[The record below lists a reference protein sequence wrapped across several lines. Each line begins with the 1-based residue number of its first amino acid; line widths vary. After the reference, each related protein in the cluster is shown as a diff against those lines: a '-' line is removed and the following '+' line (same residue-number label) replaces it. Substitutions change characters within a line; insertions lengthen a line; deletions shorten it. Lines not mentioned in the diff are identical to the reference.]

1 LNTRCVS
8 PEAVIKAGEPASIRR
23 ILNDFHS
30 NPFHSPTCI
39 VMLEL
44 RFVRENL
51 DLVRSKSLLRGV
63 DPQLIDRFAETDRR
77 RLATLAEVEGL
88 KNQRNT
94 VSKTIA
100 GFKQSG
106 RNDEAEPLI
115 VEMRAVSDR
124 IKELD
129 VVLAGIE
136 EELQDIVM
144 SIPNLCDDSVPQ
156 GRDEQDNI
164 EIKRWGEIPTFA
176 FPPRPHW
183 EIGEQLGILDFDTA
197 SRLAGARFSLLKG
210 FGSRLS
216 RALVNF
222 FLDLHTQRH
231 GYTEVLPPF
240 MVNSKAMTGTGQLPK
255 FKEDLFKLEGW
266 DLWLIPTAEVPV
278 TNIHAGETIDGAELP
293 LKYTAYTP
301 CFRSEAGSYGK
312 DTRGLIRQHQFE
324 KVELVKFTAP
334 ETSWE
339 ELESLLA
346 DAEAALQLLELPYRV
361 ITLCTGD
368 LGFSAAKTYDIEV
381 WLPGQNC
388 YREISS
394 CSNFLDFQ
402 ARRAGIRYRA
412 KGEKKSR
419 LVHTLN
425 GSGLAV
431 GRTLLAIL
439 ENYQQ
444 ADGTVRLPSVLE
456 PYFNTRF

>member
-1 LNTRCVS
+1 
-8 PEAVIKAGEPASIRR
+8 
-23 ILNDFHS
+23 
-30 NPFHSPTCI
+30 
-39 VMLEL
+39 MLEL
-44 RFVRENL
+44 RFVREHL
-51 DLVRSKSLLRGV
+51 DLVRQKSMLRGV
-63 DPQLIDRFAETDRR
+63 DPQLIDQFMLTDQR
-77 RLATLAEVEGL
+77 RLAALAEVEAL
-88 KNQRNT
+88 KNRRNT

-100 GFKQSG
+100 SLKQSG
-106 RNDEAEPLI
+106 DHLQAEAMI
-115 VEMRAVSDR
+115 VEMRAVSDH

-129 VVLAGIE
+129 TSLVQIE
-136 EELQDIVM
+136 EELQALVL
-144 SIPNLCDDSVPQ
+144 SIPNLCDDTVPPGQ
-156 GRDEQDNI
+156 SEQDNI
-164 EIKRWGEIPTFA
+164 EIKRWGTIPTFS

-183 EIGEQLGILDFDTA
+183 EIGELLGILDFETA
-197 SRLAGARFSLLKG
+197 AKLAGARFALLSG

-216 RALVNF
+216 RALVNL

-240 MVNSKAMTGTGQLPK
+240 MVNSKTMTGTGQLPK
-255 FKEDLFKLEGW
+255 FQEDLFKLDGW

-278 TNIHAGETIDGAELP
+278 TNIHADTTLDEADLP

-324 KVELVKFTAP
+324 KVELVKFTTP
-334 ETSWE
+334 EQSWH
-339 ELESLLA
+339 ELEQLLA
-346 DAEAALQLLELPYRV
+346 DAEAVLQLLELPYRV
-361 ITLCTGD
+361 VTLCTGD

-402 ARRAGIRYRA
+402 ARRAGIRYRP

-439 ENYQQ
+439 ENYQNP
-444 ADGTVRLPSVLE
+444 DGTVRLPPALE
-456 PYFNTRF
+456 PYFTQRF

>member
-1 LNTRCVS
+1 
-8 PEAVIKAGEPASIRR
+8 
-23 ILNDFHS
+23 
-30 NPFHSPTCI
+30 
-39 VMLEL
+39 MLEL

-51 DLVRSKSLLRGV
+51 ELVRRKSLLRGV
-63 DPQLIDRFAETDRR
+63 DPQLIDRFAEIDGH
-77 RLATLAEVEGL
+77 RLAALAETESL

-100 GFKQSG
+100 GLKKSG
-106 RNDEAEPLI
+106 KHEEAEPMI
-115 VEMRAVSDR
+115 AEMKKVSDR
-124 IKELD
+124 IKDIDGEL
-129 VVLAGIE
+129 AAIE
-136 EELQDIVM
+136 DDLQDVIL
-144 SIPNLCDDSVPQ
+144 SIPNLLDDSVPQ
-156 GRDEQDNI
+156 GRDEADNQ
-164 EIKRWGEIPTFA
+164 EIKRWGTTPSFA
-176 FPPRPHW
+176 FEPRPHW
-183 EIGEQLGILDFDTA
+183 EIGESQGILDFETA
-197 SRLAGARFSLLKG
+197 SRLAGARFALLKG
-210 FGSRLS
+210 FGARLS
-216 RALVNF
+216 RALVSF
-222 FLDLHTQRH
+222 FIDLHTQRH

-240 MVNSKAMTGTGQLPK
+240 MVNSKTMTGTGQLPK

-278 TNIHAGETIDGAELP
+278 TNIFAGETIDESELP
-293 LKYTAYTP
+293 IKYTAYTP

-324 KVELVKFTAP
+324 KVELVKFTRP
-334 ETSWE
+334 EDSWD

-346 DAEAALQLLELPYRV
+346 DAEEVLQLLELPYRV
-361 ITLCTGD
+361 INLCSGD
-368 LGFSAAKTYDIEV
+368 LGFSSAKTYDIEV
-381 WLPGQNC
+381 WLPGQNT

-402 ARRAGIRYRA
+402 ARRAGIRYRP

-444 ADGTVRLPSVLE
+444 ADGSVKVPKVLE
-456 PYFNTRF
+456 PYFQTRF